1 MPKHTFT
8 YRVAVTRDVKYVVSA
23 DNRQDAESQAN
34 RMLGMEHRG
43 QEYLGANFTLLDYE
57 VEGTAKVDFPSNI
70 QANG

>member
-57 VEGTAKVDFPSNI
+57 VEETTTVPFPSNI

>member
-1 MPKHTFT
+1 MSKHTFT

-23 DNRQDAESQAN
+23 DNRLDAESQAN

-57 VEGTAKVDFPSNI
+57 VEETTTVPFPSNI